1 VITDPEEKIRC
12 PRCGGLDVRHSVPRG
27 FKDSFMMTL
36 GRSPFRCRACQYRFY
51 KSALLK
57 VGEHA
62 SDKPV
67 NSGGSKAS

>member
-1 VITDPEEKIRC
+1 
-12 PRCGGLDVRHSVPRG
+12 
-27 FKDSFMMTL
+27 MMTL

-67 NSGGSKAS
+67 NSGGSKVS